1 LSYTFDKEQ
10 INSIDKILQED
21 LIEEGVHSVILIDM
35 AGNIISD
42 LDNGKK
48 KHDVYSLAALAAG
61 NFGAVSTMAKMIGEE
76 DFSLLFHKGDEESI
90 HFSKVMEDFLLITI
104 FGSDMSLGFMRLKVN
119 ESIGKITKI
128 LESPSTDAGYPY
140 WE

>member
-1 LSYTFDKEQ
+1 MNYSFDQEQ
-10 INSIDKILQED
+10 INGIDKILQED
-21 LIEEGVHSVILIDM
+21 LIDGGVHSVILIDM
-35 AGNIISD
+35 AGNIVSD

-76 DFSLLFHKGDEESI
+76 DFSLLFHKGEEESI
-90 HFSKVMEDFLLITI
+90 HFSKVTEDFLLITI

-119 ESIGKITKI
+119 ESTRKIIKI
-128 LESPSTDAGYPY
+128 LKSPST
-140 WE
+140 

>member
-1 LSYTFDKEQ
+1 LNYSFDQEQ
-10 INSIDKILQED
+10 INGIDKILQED
-21 LIEEGVHSVILIDM
+21 LIEGGVHSVILIDM

-76 DFSLLFHKGDEESI
+76 DFSLLFHKGEEESI

-104 FGSDMSLGFMRLKVN
+104 FGSDISLGLIRLKVN
-119 ESIGKITKI
+119 ESITKIAKI
-128 LESPSTDAGYPY
+128 LESSST
-140 WE
+140 

>member
-1 LSYTFDKEQ
+1 MSYTFNKEQ
-10 INSIDKILQED
+10 INGIDKILQED
-21 LIEEGVHSVILIDM
+21 LIEEGVHSVVLIDM

-140 WE
+140 W

>member
-1 LSYTFDKEQ
+1 LSYTFNKEQ
-10 INSIDKILQED
+10 INGIDKILQED
-21 LIEEGVHSVILIDM
+21 LIEEGVHSVVLIDM

-128 LESPSTDAGYPY
+128 LESPSTDVGYPY
-140 WE
+140 W

>member
-1 LSYTFDKEQ
+1 MSYIFNKEQ
-10 INSIDKILQED
+10 INGIDKILKED
-21 LIEEGVHSVILIDM
+21 LIEEGVHSVVLIDM

-76 DFSLLFHKGDEESI
+76 DFSLLFHKGEEESI

-128 LESPSTDAGYPY
+128 LESPSTDVGYPY
-140 WE
+140 L

>member
-1 LSYTFDKEQ
+1 MNYSFDQEQ
-10 INSIDKILQED
+10 INGIDKILQED
-21 LIEEGVHSVILIDM
+21 LIDGGVHSVILIDM

-42 LDNGKK
+42 FDNGKK

-76 DFSLLFHKGDEESI
+76 DFSLLFHKGEEESI

-104 FGSDMSLGFMRLKVN
+104 FGSDISLGFIRLKVN
-119 ESIGKITKI
+119 ESITKIAKI
-128 LESPSTDAGYPY
+128 LESSST
-140 WE
+140 

>member
-1 LSYTFDKEQ
+1 LNYSFDQEQ
-10 INSIDKILQED
+10 INGIDKILQED
-21 LIEEGVHSVILIDM
+21 LIDGGVHSVILIDM
-35 AGNIISD
+35 AGNIVSD

-76 DFSLLFHKGDEESI
+76 DFSLLFHKGEEESI

-104 FGSDMSLGFMRLKVN
+104 FGSDISLGFIRLKVN
-119 ESIGKITKI
+119 ESITKIAKI
-128 LESPSTDAGYPY
+128 LESSST
-140 WE
+140 

>member
-1 LSYTFDKEQ
+1 MSYTFDKEQ

-21 LIEEGVHSVILIDM
+21 LIEGGVHSVILIDM

-61 NFGAVSTMAKMIGEE
+61 NFGAVSTIAKMIGEKN
-76 DFSLLFHKGDEESI
+76 FSLLFHTGKEVSI
-90 HFSKVMEDFLLITI
+90 HFSKVTEDFLLITI

-128 LESPSTDAGYPY
+128 LESSST
-140 WE
+140 

>member
-1 LSYTFDKEQ
+1 MSYIFNKEQ
-10 INSIDKILQED
+10 INGIDKILKED
-21 LIEEGVHSVILIDM
+21 LIEEGIHSVVLIDM

-76 DFSLLFHKGDEESI
+76 DFSLLFHKGEEESI

-128 LESPSTDAGYPY
+128 LESPSTDVGYPY
-140 WE
+140 L

>member
-1 LSYTFDKEQ
+1 MSYIFDKEQ

-42 LDNGKK
+42 FDNGKK

-76 DFSLLFHKGDEESI
+76 DFSLLFHKGEEESI
-90 HFSKVMEDFLLITI
+90 HFSKVTEDYLLITI

-119 ESIGKITKI
+119 ESTRKITKI
-128 LESPSTDAGYPY
+128 LKSPST
-140 WE
+140 

>member
-76 DFSLLFHKGDEESI
+76 DFSLLFHKGEEESI

-119 ESIGKITKI
+119 ESIGKIKKI
-128 LESPSTDAGYPY
+128 LESSST
-140 WE
+140 

>member
-1 LSYTFDKEQ
+1 MNYSFDQEQ
-10 INSIDKILQED
+10 IDSIDKILQED
-21 LIEEGVHSVILIDM
+21 LIDGGVHSVILIDM
-35 AGNIISD
+35 AGNIVSD

-76 DFSLLFHKGDEESI
+76 DFSLLFHKGEEESI

-104 FGSDMSLGFMRLKVN
+104 FGSDISLGFMRLKVN
-119 ESIGKITKI
+119 ESITKIAKI
-128 LESPSTDAGYPY
+128 LESFST
-140 WE
+140 

>member
-1 LSYTFDKEQ
+1 MSYTFDKEQ

-140 WE
+140 W

>member
-10 INSIDKILQED
+10 INSIDNILQED

-76 DFSLLFHKGDEESI
+76 DFSLLFHKGEEESL

-128 LESPSTDAGYPY
+128 LESPSTDVGYPY
-140 WE
+140 W

>member
-1 LSYTFDKEQ
+1 MSYTFNKEQ
-10 INSIDKILQED
+10 INGIDKILQED
-21 LIEEGVHSVILIDM
+21 LIEEGVHSVVLIDM

-76 DFSLLFHKGDEESI
+76 DFSLLFHKGEEESI

-104 FGSDMSLGFMRLKVN
+104 FGSDISLGFMRLKVN

-128 LESPSTDAGYPY
+128 LESPST
-140 WE
+140 

>member
-76 DFSLLFHKGDEESI
+76 DFSLLFHKGEEESI
-90 HFSKVMEDFLLITI
+90 HFSKVMENFLLITI

-119 ESIGKITKI
+119 ESIGKIKKI
-128 LESPSTDAGYPY
+128 LESSST
-140 WE
+140 

>member
-1 LSYTFDKEQ
+1 MSYTFDKEQ
-10 INSIDKILQED
+10 INSIDNILQED
-21 LIEEGVHSVILIDM
+21 FIEEGVHSVILIDM

-76 DFSLLFHKGDEESI
+76 DFSLLFHKGEEESI
-90 HFSKVMEDFLLITI
+90 HFSKVMEDYLLITI

-128 LESPSTDAGYPY
+128 LELPST
-140 WE
+140 

>member
-1 LSYTFDKEQ
+1 MSYTFNKEQ
-10 INSIDKILQED
+10 INGIDKILQED
-21 LIEEGVHSVILIDM
+21 LIEEGVHSVVLIDM

-128 LESPSTDAGYPY
+128 LESPSTDVGYPY
-140 WE
+140 W

>member
-1 LSYTFDKEQ
+1 MSYTFDKEQ

-21 LIEEGVHSVILIDM
+21 LIEGGVHSVILIDM

-42 LDNGKK
+42 FDNGKK

-76 DFSLLFHKGDEESI
+76 DFSLLFHKGEEESI
-90 HFSKVMEDFLLITI
+90 HFSKVMEDYLLITI

-119 ESIGKITKI
+119 ESIRKITKI
-128 LESPSTDAGYPY
+128 LESPST
-140 WE
+140 